1 MFDAIKENKQ
11 KLPLVALSAC
21 LALSTITIST
31 AANADVTEEIRAA
44 QATKVSLKQA
54 INIAKKQAKG
64 TLMSVELDE
73 DSDTKNNVAYEM
85 KFSDGATEYEVKV
98 DAITGQVVKVEKER
112 LDKEDINEY
121 NNQNRAK
128 ISAMAVIG
136 AIEKQAKAQVLEIE
150 FDNDGDYADHPSY
163 YEVDMLRDN
172 QIIELKIDAS
182 TGREFSRRVKS

>member
-31 AANADVTEEIRAA
+31 AANADVAEEIRAA

-128 ISAMAVIG
+128 ISAVAVID

>member
-1 MFDAIKENKQ
+1 MFNTIKENKQ

-31 AANADVTEEIRAA
+31 AAYADVAEEIRAA

-54 INIAKKQAKG
+54 INSAKKQAKG

-128 ISAMAVIG
+128 ISAVAVID

>member
-31 AANADVTEEIRAA
+31 AANADVAEEIRAA

-98 DAITGQVVKVEKER
+98 DAITGQVIKVEKER

-128 ISAMAVIG
+128 ISAMAVID

>member
-1 MFDAIKENKQ
+1 MFNTIKENKQ

-31 AANADVTEEIRAA
+31 AANADVAEEIRAA

-128 ISAMAVIG
+128 ISAMAVID

>member
-31 AANADVTEEIRAA
+31 AANADVAEEIRAA

-128 ISAMAVIG
+128 ISAMAVID